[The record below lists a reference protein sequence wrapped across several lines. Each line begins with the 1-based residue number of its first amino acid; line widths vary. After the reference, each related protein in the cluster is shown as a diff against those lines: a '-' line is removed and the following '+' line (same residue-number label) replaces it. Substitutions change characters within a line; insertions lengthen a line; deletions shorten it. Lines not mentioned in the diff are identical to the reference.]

1 MMQTIASLFF
11 LLIQLIVTPFY
22 ALFVL
27 LCAPL
32 PAAPRYSAIMG
43 WTWFFTWLADKL
55 CGVRFEVIGKENIPL
70 DQSLIVT
77 AKHSSTWETLSLA
90 YMFRPASFIA
100 KRELLW
106 IPFFGW
112 GFALSSPIT
121 INRSAG
127 SQAMAQMVTQG
138 TRRVRN
144 GFNIIIFP
152 EGTRIK
158 AGKAGKYKTGCAR
171 LAIGLSEAGANTLIL
186 PIAHNAGYCWP
197 KGTFMKTR
205 GNVTLSILPAI
216 DPTGR
221 EAGELTLELERL
233 IEAETARLGD
243 PRGKA

>member
-1 MMQTIASLFF
+1 MQAIVSALFV
-11 LLIQLIVTPFY
+11 LIQLLVTPFY

-55 CGVRFEVIGKENIPL
+55 CGVRFQVIGKENIPAN
-70 DQSLIVT
+70 QSLIVT
-77 AKHSSTWETLSLA
+77 AKHSSTWETLALA

-127 SQAMAQMVTQG
+127 SEAMAQMVTQG

-158 AGKAGKYKTGCAR
+158 AGQVGKYKTGCAR

-197 KGTFMKTR
+197 KGTYLKAR
-205 GNVTLSILPAI
+205 GLVTLSILPAI
-216 DPTGR
+216 DPSGW
-221 EAGELTLELERL
+221 EPGALTVELERV

-243 PRGKA
+243 PRLHA